1 MKKVKSLHIAT
12 LILSFLAELYG
23 VYSLLNGGD
32 SIEAIC
38 WIIGGFILGYND
50 WKIFL
55 TKNKS

>member
-12 LILSFLAELYG
+12 LILSFLAEVYG

-38 WIIGGFILGYND
+38 WLSEELYWVITIG
-50 WKIFL
+50 
-55 TKNKS
+55 KSF